1 MKSFAIGA
9 LSEKT
14 GVKIPTI
21 RYYESNGLLP
31 AAARTD
37 TNRRSYDDATVRRLK
52 FIRSARA
59 LGFEVDA
66 IRTLLDLADQPDL
79 PCAEVDAITRRHLAD
94 IDDRLA
100 RLSTLREAVQATVDQ
115 CERGRIG
122 HCRVIEVLADH
133 EPCVSKDL

>member
-52 FIRSARA
+52 FIRNARA

-100 RLSTLREAVQATVDQ
+100 RLSALREAVQATVDQ
-115 CERGRIG
+115 CERGRIS

-133 EPCVSKDL
+133 ELGVSEDP